1 MPPFCRRHCKLLL
14 LLPSALLLPPLPML
28 LLPAN
33 HLSAPRPSH
42 KRRTPHTH
50 TCTSA
55 GPPACLPACL
65 PAAQLVC
72 TFTVVG
78 VALVGKLWLG
88 LPIPHA
94 LYPAAALMVAGSCMV
109 MLPNIVVSSHL
120 PACGHGPALQ
130 PCRWQWVDDQL
141 NRRDSSCLKAVA
153 RCAGAGRWRPGRQP
167 HNGSGMAG
175 LWGVCSSAARPRSL
189 YLVPASE

>member
-1 MPPFCRRHCKLLL
+1 MP
-14 LLPSALLLPPLPML
+14 S
-28 LLPAN
+28 
-33 HLSAPRPSH
+33 
-42 KRRTPHTH
+42 TPTLAHTLI
-50 TCTSA
+50 CPIA
-55 GPPACLPACL
+55 RPPARL

-78 VALVGKLWLG
+78 VALVGKFWLG

-94 LYPAAALMVAGSCMV
+94 LYLAAALMVAGSRMV

-153 RCAGAGRWRPGRQP
+153 RCAGAFPVMVQDQHGHIQALG
-167 HNGSGMAG
+167 
-175 LWGVCSSAARPRSL
+175 
-189 YLVPASE
+189 

>member
-1 MPPFCRRHCKLLL
+1 MP
-14 LLPSALLLPPLPML
+14 S
-28 LLPAN
+28 
-33 HLSAPRPSH
+33 
-42 KRRTPHTH
+42 TPTLAHTLI
-50 TCTSA
+50 CPIA
-55 GPPACLPACL
+55 CPPARL

-120 PACGHGPALQ
+120 PAL
-130 PCRWQWVDDQL
+130 
-141 NRRDSSCLKAVA
+141 
-153 RCAGAGRWRPGRQP
+153 
-167 HNGSGMAG
+167 
-175 LWGVCSSAARPRSL
+175 ARPCSL
-189 YLVPASE
+189 PDAVGGCLTAVTALD